1 MPAQLTTS
9 SHSTSPASV
18 RTPTTSS
25 TRPRGRVITCST
37 ETPSTTRTPRSRAP
51 RARLIVTSTGLT
63 RPSPGHVEA
72 GEQVVGAG
80 QREELG
86 HLARPDLV
94 DLEAELPLE
103 GGDPAV
109 LVEPV
114 GIGRGLDQAD
124 PLEPGRHPGL
134 GLEAGVEVAGV
145 EPQPG
150 VGLAGGAEAGH
161 QAGRVPRGA
170 RGEPV
175 ALEHEHVGDPEVGQV
190 VGDRGADDAAPDDD
204 DPGPLR
210 QRRRR
215 GRGGGRRRRR
225 TGGSTGAAV
234 LTRRPDAAHPARTRT
249 WQVAYPVSPR
259 WL

>member
-9 SHSTSPASV
+9 SHSTSPAVV

-25 TRPRGRVITCST
+25 TRPRRRVITCST

-63 RPSPGHVEA
+63 RPSPGTWKPASRSSVRA
-72 GEQVVGAG
+72 SGKSSAISRGPISCTS
-80 QREELG
+80 
-86 HLARPDLV
+86 RPSCRWK
-94 DLEAELPLE
+94 A
-103 GGDPAV
+103 ATRRYSC
-109 LVEPV
+109 EPV

-134 GLEAGVEVAGV
+134 GLEARVEVSGV
-145 EPQPG
+145 QPQPG
-150 VGLAGGAEAGH
+150 VGLAGGAEARH
-161 QAGRVPRGA
+161 QARRVPRGA

-190 VGDRGADDAAPDDD
+190 VGDRRADDPAPDDD
-204 DPGPLR
+204 HPSPLR

-215 GRGGGRRRRR
+215 GRGGGRGGGGRRVHR
-225 TGGSTGAAV
+225 GSSAHPPT
-234 LTRRPDAAHPARTRT
+234 LPTRRE
-249 WQVAYPVSPR
+249 
-259 WL
+259 